1 MSRATDTA
9 SLRHIIVVGGTGAD
23 WDAMSEH
30 EWSDRLSEFGKVAD
44 HVGASWLTLRPVA
57 DGGGA
62 ERETAV
68 GGCVVSAQPEADG
81 RQRVAAAAAAL
92 QSAGEPITE
101 AAIAERLNWPALADP
116 DLVVVLG
123 PSHRLPASLV
133 WELAYAELVFLD
145 TEWRHL
151 GAAHL
156 ADAIANFAQRHR
168 RFGGID

>member
-1 MSRATDTA
+1 MTSATDTA
-9 SLRHIIVVGGTGAD
+9 PLRHILVVGGSGAE
-23 WDAMSEH
+23 WAGMSEV
-30 EWSDRLSEFGKVAD
+30 EWRQRLDEFGKVAD
-44 HVGASWLTLRPVA
+44 HVGASWLTLRPMS
-57 DGGGA
+57 GSGA
-62 ERETAV
+62 SERETAV
-68 GGCVVSAQPEADG
+68 GGCVVAAQPEADG
-81 RQRVAAAAAAL
+81 RTRVAAAVAAL
-92 QSAGEPITE
+92 VAAGEPITE

-145 TEWRHL
+145 TDWTHL
-151 GAAHL
+151 GAAHI